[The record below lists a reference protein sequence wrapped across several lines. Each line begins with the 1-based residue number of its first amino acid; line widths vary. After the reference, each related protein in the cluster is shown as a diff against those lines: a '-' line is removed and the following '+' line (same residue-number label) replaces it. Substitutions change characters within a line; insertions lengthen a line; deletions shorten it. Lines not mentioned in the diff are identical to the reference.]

1 MLRHVGQAQRLGVS
15 NQLPEH
21 PGATRQRTDEP
32 PRVLVDP
39 QEDEALELLLALVE
53 NAERGIARA
62 CELAG
67 GLEHMAQHGLH
78 VEVGNERAS
87 DVEELAQLLFVQ
99 LTLRLTRLRVRVQFH
114 WADRSLRLP
123 RTAAKAAKGVRI
135 HPDGA
140 RSRPVQDVPNST
152 KGPNPC
158 TARSWSDTTAVRP
171 AATRSHSRLHCA
183 RPMGS

>member
-1 MLRHVGQAQRLGVS
+1 MLRHVGQAQRLGVA

-21 PGATRQRTDEP
+21 PAATRQRTDEP

-39 QEDEALELLLALVE
+39 HEHEALELLLALVQ

-78 VEVGNERAS
+78 VEFGNKRAS

-99 LTLRLTRLRVRVQFH
+99 LTLRH
-114 WADRSLRLP
+114 DP
-123 RTAAKAAKGVRI
+123 TAS
-135 HPDGA
+135 PGA
-140 RSRPVQDVPNST
+140 RSMGPIGVYAYHRICGKNR
-152 KGPNPC
+152 KG
-158 TARSWSDTTAVRP
+158 
-171 AATRSHSRLHCA
+171 CA
-183 RPMGS
+183 DSPGWRAQPSAPRCS